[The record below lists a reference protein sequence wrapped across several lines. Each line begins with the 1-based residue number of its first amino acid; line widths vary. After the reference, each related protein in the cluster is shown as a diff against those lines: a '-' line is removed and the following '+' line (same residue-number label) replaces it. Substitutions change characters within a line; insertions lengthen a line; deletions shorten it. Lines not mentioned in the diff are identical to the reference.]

1 MDLKNLFKGKAVGF
15 YVLLASIVL
24 TLITAFVYLA
34 CCSGKIVGYEV
45 FNVWSFIILLASS
58 VISICL
64 VIFKQHK
71 LAPYA
76 LGLLNFL
83 ALLFY
88 VYGVYYYVSVVMV
101 GIDLDHFEPQFLIS
115 TILFV
120 LTLGGSVTSVF
131 MKLEEGDVE

>member
-1 MDLKNLFKGKAVGF
+1 MDLKNIFKGKTVGF

-24 TLITAFVYLA
+24 TLVTAFTYLG
-34 CCSGKIVGYEV
+34 CCSKGIVGYDAY
-45 FNVWSFIILLASS
+45 NVCAFVLLLVSAA
-58 VISICL
+58 ISICL

>member
-1 MDLKNLFKGKAVGF
+1 MDLKNIFKGKTVGF

-24 TLITAFVYLA
+24 TLVTAFTYLG
-34 CCSGKIVGYEV
+34 CCSKGIVGYDAY
-45 FNVWSFIILLASS
+45 NVWAFVLLLVSAA
-58 VISICL
+58 ISICL

-120 LTLGGSVTSVF
+120 LTLGGSVSSVF